1 MSIAQQSLTEP
12 AAVVGEIAA
21 AWQEHD
27 AERFARAFVPDGS
40 MILPGAF
47 VRGQD
52 AIRDF
57 MQQAFDGPYRG
68 TQVVGTPVA
77 VRPLGAEVVIV
88 NTEGGVVRA
97 GESELAP
104 DQSVN
109 ATWVLARHSDGWRLA
124 SYQNTTRT
132 QA

>member
-12 AAVVGEIAA
+12 VAVVGEIAD
-21 AWQEHD
+21 AWRAHD
-27 AERFARAFVPDGS
+27 ADRFAQVFVPDGS
-40 MILPGAF
+40 MTLPGVF
-47 VRGQD
+47 LRGRE
-52 AIRDF
+52 AIREF

-77 VRPLGAEVVIV
+77 VRPLGTEAVIL

-97 GESELAP
+97 GESELAA

-109 ATWVLARHSDGWRLA
+109 ATWVVARHDGEWRLF
-124 SYQNTTRT
+124 SYQNTPKS
-132 QA
+132 QG